1 MFQWPSG
8 LEWLRDI
15 PILSRQRFV
24 EEQVILSGSDELPR
38 TIHVVLEG
46 VVRLSLLAV
55 DGRERAML
63 YLGRGMIF
71 GEQAALAQTPLRAGL
86 VAIADK
92 PCLIGHILPKSILA
106 AVKRNPELIL
116 DVMRI
121 TSEKTSSF
129 LEDLSRSAFRV
140 GPSSDR
146 HPFEHSRRR
155 ARTRF
160 GQSGPIGPYN
170 GPYPHHHFNSASSA
184 RVAGGDP
191 TRAHENTRRESGTAS
206 QDFNGRNLIA
216 QKHEKAL
223 FFIYWEKSV
232 LAQFLS
238 RPRKKKTSSIN
249 FTDPRFPSL

>member
-46 VVRLSLLAV
+46 VVRLSLLAA

-129 LEDLSRSAFRV
+129 LEDLSRSAF
-140 GPSSDR
+140 GSAQAQIATLLSTLAEG
-146 HPFEHSRRR
+146 HEHVS
-155 ARTRF
+155 
-160 GQSGPIGPYN
+160 
-170 GPYPHHHFNSASSA
+170 
-184 RVAGGDP
+184 V
-191 TRAHENTRRESGTAS
+191 S
-206 QDFNGRNLIA
+206 QDR
-216 QKHEKAL
+216 
-223 FFIYWEKSV
+223 
-232 LAQFLS
+232 LAHITGLTRITVSTQLHQLES
-238 RPRKKKTSSIN
+238 RGAIRLERMKIRIVNSELLLNISTGA
-249 FTDPRFPSL
+249 T